1 MIHNYGTD
9 RTATV
14 NGSPPLSRG
23 PQPGWMTLNE
33 ARERAFTGEIVF
45 ETDPE
50 IRAYLDNGV
59 AYYAERASTPSLG
72 ERLVEAHVL
81 DHDQLDRG
89 TVRIGEVEHLGRLFD
104 RDSSVDRDAVL
115 VVTEVLTDELV
126 TELANEVVTT
136 IRFTA
141 YRHHPSGLHRWFA
154 TPVES
159 TAEYRPGVVSS
170 LETSVLDD
178 LPGPGGNPMV
188 DQVDIEQLDTRWAA
202 GPELTVDFQS
212 VPWPPAQLLLLDDE
226 LLLYDDAEPHVD
238 DLAVDATMSID
249 DLTMTPI
256 ATFDEEI
263 VAEVPADVADA
274 VRRAIAALEA
284 ASVPSPTILQPSGFV
299 EVDAAPAVAP
309 FAAPAPNASPA
320 FSGFAPPTLETS
332 AEAMYARMA
341 AEQEVVTE
349 AADASEPR
357 LPTSTSPDGVA
368 SEVAVDD
375 DDIPAGEPEEGGNER
390 SSALRRLIG
399 SLRRKDR

>member
-1 MIHNYGTD
+1 
-9 RTATV
+9 V
-14 NGSPPLSRG
+14 NGSSPLSRG

-45 ETDPE
+45 ETEPE
-50 IRAYLDNGV
+50 VRTYLDNGV
-59 AYYAERASTPSLG
+59 AYYAERASSAPLG
-72 ERLVEAHVL
+72 ERLVEAGVL
-81 DHDQLDRG
+81 DQGQLERG

-104 RDSSVDRDAVL
+104 RDPSVDRDAVL
-115 VVTEVLTDELV
+115 VVTEALTDELV

-141 YRHHPSGLHRWFA
+141 YRHHPSGLHRWFV

-159 TAEYRPGVVSS
+159 TSEHRPGMVSS

-178 LPGPGGNPMV
+178 LPGPGGNPMI
-188 DQVDIEQLDTRWAA
+188 DQLDIDWAA
-202 GPELTVDFQS
+202 GPALTVDLQP
-212 VPWPPAQLLLLDDE
+212 VAWPPAQLVLLDDE
-226 LLLYDDAEPHVD
+226 LLLYDDDVSASDVPEMES
-238 DLAVDATMSID
+238 DASTMSID

-274 VRRAIAALEA
+274 VKRAIAALEA
-284 ASVPSPTILQPSGFV
+284 ASVPSPTIAPILQPSDFLEAGP
-299 EVDAAPAVAP
+299 APAAAA
-309 FAAPAPNASPA
+309 FAAPALGAVPA

-332 AEAMYARMA
+332 AEAVYARMA
-341 AEQEVVTE
+341 VEQEVAVE
-349 AADASEPR
+349 APDASELR
-357 LPTSTSPDGVA
+357 VPTSMSPDGEA
-368 SEVAVDD
+368 FSEVAVDD
-375 DDIPAGEPEEGGNER
+375 DGLPAEDAEDGGNER